1 MKPDFIQLNR
11 LIMPQFIY
19 VIDPMCSWCWA
30 FQPVIKTLKN
40 QFPDFDWLYLMGG
53 LAPDSEHPM
62 PAEQQQQIQSIW
74 KHIEQQTGTRF
85 NHDFWTKNTPRR
97 STYPACRAVISAEKM
112 HQGCGIK
119 MIEAIQKAYYLDA
132 KNPSEPNV
140 LLQLAS
146 ELNLNGEKFSQLLNS
161 NEINEALEKEISY
174 SHKLGA
180 QGFPSLFM
188 KRNNTIYPLAYG
200 FSSADKMIIR
210 VEEYLA
216 ETE

>member
-1 MKPDFIQLNR
+1 MKPKLIQLNR

-19 VIDPMCSWCWA
+19 VVDPMCSWCWA
-30 FQPVIKTLKN
+30 FQPAIKTIKK

-62 PAEQQQQIQSIW
+62 PVAQQQQIQSIW
-74 KHIEQQTGTRF
+74 KHIEQETGTRF
-85 NHDFWTKNTPRR
+85 NHNFWTKNTPKR
-97 STYPACRAVISAEKM
+97 STYPACRAVITAEEM

-140 LLQLAS
+140 LLQLAR
-146 ELNLNGEKFSQLLNS
+146 ELNLNGEKFNQLLNS
-161 NEINEALEKEISY
+161 NEINEALETEISH

-188 KRNNTIYPLAYG
+188 KQDTTIFPLAYG
-200 FSSADKMIIR
+200 FSSADKIIGR
-210 VEEYLA
+210 VEECLA
-216 ETE
+216 GT